1 VSYFTFCRTSGQSF
15 TLRSF
20 SLAQLRLSPLLPA
33 QLPGSLLRPFGCQ
46 FVWLES
52 SLNLFDLVLLS
63 LGEGRGDEDRL
74 VEEEGFIIWF
84 KVSSR

>member
-1 VSYFTFCRTSGQSF
+1 
-15 TLRSF
+15 
-20 SLAQLRLSPLLPA
+20 
-33 QLPGSLLRPFGCQ
+33 
-46 FVWLES
+46 VWLES